1 MRAQAREDRDGV
13 LSLADEHPL
22 RDARQPRAVVAE
34 RLGHALQSL
43 AADLAEQ
50 HREMTALKRENAKLR
65 VELSTLRG
73 KQ

>member
-1 MRAQAREDRDGV
+1 M
-13 LSLADEHPL
+13 
-22 RDARQPRAVVAE
+22 VAE

-50 HREMTALKRENAKLR
+50 HREVIALKRENAKLR
-65 VELSTLRG
+65 AELSTLRR